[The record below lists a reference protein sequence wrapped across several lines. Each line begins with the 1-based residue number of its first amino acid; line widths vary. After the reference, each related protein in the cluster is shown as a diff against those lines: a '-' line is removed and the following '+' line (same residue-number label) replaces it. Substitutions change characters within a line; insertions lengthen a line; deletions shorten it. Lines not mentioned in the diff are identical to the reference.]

1 MCHRNWSLINIFYP
15 EDDLPIEKEISGGN
29 DQAQP
34 QKQTRNSAVDDTTVL
49 LL

>member
-1 MCHRNWSLINIFYP
+1 MCHWNWSLINIFYP

-34 QKQTRNSAVDDTTVL
+34 QKQTRKQCRG
-49 LL
+49 